1 MKLLDEVVLAARRR
15 RLARNT
21 IDDYSGWIRG
31 YLRFCA
37 DARGRWTHPS
47 ELGTGDV
54 EAFLNELVVR
64 RR

>member
-1 MKLLDEVVLAARRR
+1 MKLLDEGVLAARRR

-21 IDDYSGWIRG
+21 IDVYSGWIRG

-47 ELGTGDV
+47 ELGAGDV
-54 EAFLNELVVR
+54 EVL
-64 RR
+64 